1 MGRMLGSFDG
11 DNELD
16 RPDLN
21 KCPDCECYFAQD
33 NCPLCGK
40 ECPPEMRAGN
50 RKAVKKKHTR
60 SGSGRVTFVE
70 WYHSWWFIILMLIL
84 FPLVGVI
91 LLITSPHKKSYKVAL
106 ISACVI
112 YTLVGS
118 IGLGNIIPIFVNTFD
133 PPVNT
138 KLSFEEYAAKCVE
151 VDAED
156 YFREPDKYKGQ
167 YIKMTVRITGRDII
181 EYDCKYGDKYSRF
194 YTAGNSDDPS
204 LVILVRDCMQSPRK
218 NLMIGDIVTI
228 YGQAV
233 GSYDIFS
240 NWGEMSY
247 PCINVA
253 HVTTIE
259 KTGS

>member
-50 RKAVKKKHTR
+50 RKAVKKKHAR

-106 ISACVI
+106 IGACVI

-133 PPVNT
+133 PPVNA

-167 YIKMTVRITGRDII
+167 YIKMTVAVTSAPFIDI
-181 EYDCKYGDKYSRF
+181 DCRYGNKYSNLFMYSIPNTSSGVLLFRECF
-194 YTAGNSDDPS
+194 VEN
-204 LVILVRDCMQSPRK
+204 I
-218 NLMIGDIVTI
+218 NLMLGDTVTV

-233 GSYDIFS
+233 GNTSFTDQFYQEWDL
-240 NWGEMSY
+240 

-253 HVTTIE
+253 YAVL
-259 KTGS
+259 KNPPS